1 MTQSKSAKMPV
12 DSKKKVAIAVLSVVG
27 GMLCA
32 SGVFFTVYS
41 YINNISFQV
50 INTQISGMIFG
61 VAVIYLGARNLMSLA
76 NLKKELYKPTSR
88 FSWENFKN
96 KKN

>member
-1 MTQSKSAKMPV
+1 MTQSKSAKLPV
-12 DSKKKVAIAVLSVVG
+12 DSKKKVVIAVLSVVG
-27 GMLCA
+27 GLLCA

-50 INTQISGMIFG
+50 INTQIPGMIFG
-61 VAVIYLGARNLMSLA
+61 VAVIYLGARNLMSLT

-88 FSWENFKN
+88 FSWDNFKK